1 MAVFKRERLLAHA
14 EIFEDVSEHFIGVDG
29 AAGDF
34 GEIVEAVVEV
44 DAYEVGG
51 GGIGERLLHTVDSCE
66 GVGEGVVVAYV
77 ADDDIV
83 GVALRP

>member
-14 EIFEDVSEHFIGVDG
+14 EILEDVSEHFISVDG

-44 DAYEVGG
+44 DAY
-51 GGIGERLLHTVDSCE
+51 
-66 GVGEGVVVAYV
+66 
-77 ADDDIV
+77 
-83 GVALRP
+83 